1 MVSVSGLFTHAL
13 CALLLA
19 STCLRGVRGDGGNWA
34 QTAKLVAA
42 DGTAGDKFGGSVS
55 VSGSTVVVGAED
67 KDGAASRS
75 GSVYVFE
82 KSDDGT
88 CAQTAKL
95 VADDAAMNDYF
106 GGSVSVSGSTVVVGA
121 REAGASHSGSVYVFE
136 KNDAGTWAQTTV
148 LADADGA
155 VGDSFGFTVSVSGPI
170 IVVGAGWDDDAGTNS
185 GSAYVFEK
193 SDDGTWAQTAKLVA
207 DDAAAGDSFGFTVSV
222 SGSTVVVG
230 AWLDDDAGSSD
241 SGSAYVFE
249 KSDDGTWAQ
258 TAKLVAADAA
268 AGDRFG
274 VSVTVSGSTIVVG
287 AYMDHSG
294 SNSGNSGSAYVFE
307 KSDDGQWA
315 QAAKLVADDAAA
327 GDQFGISVSVSGST
341 VVVGA
346 RQDDDD
352 AASNSGS
359 AYVFEKSDD
368 GTWAQAA
375 KLVADDGAAEDW
387 FGESVSVS
395 GSTVVVGAWQDDD
408 DGSDS
413 GSGYIWMLPVLR
425 PCTCCE
431 RSMKSFGFSVG
442 AEDCDPEL

>member
-88 CAQTAKL
+88 CAQT
-95 VADDAAMNDYF
+95 
-106 GGSVSVSGSTVVVGA
+106 
-121 REAGASHSGSVYVFE
+121 
-136 KNDAGTWAQTTV
+136 
-148 LADADGA
+148 
-155 VGDSFGFTVSVSGPI
+155 
-170 IVVGAGWDDDAGTNS
+170 
-185 GSAYVFEK
+185 
-193 SDDGTWAQTAKLVA
+193 
-207 DDAAAGDSFGFTVSV
+207 
-222 SGSTVVVG
+222 
-230 AWLDDDAGSSD
+230 
-241 SGSAYVFE
+241 
-249 KSDDGTWAQ
+249 
-258 TAKLVAADAA
+258 
-268 AGDRFG
+268 
-274 VSVTVSGSTIVVG
+274 
-287 AYMDHSG
+287 
-294 SNSGNSGSAYVFE
+294 
-307 KSDDGQWA
+307 
-315 QAAKLVADDAAA
+315 AKLVADDAAA